1 MSITDANF
9 TYAVVS
15 AADRTLAITGINPAN
30 ATYSASNA
38 NWGTFPAIASVY
50 AGSNTAYNGNGV
62 PANAFKVV
70 EIGANAFDSL
80 TAFADTTVTAGFLPA
95 NLNRIGERA
104 FAGVKLSGTLTVP
117 ATMEAVGF
125 QAFHST
131 LITDIIIGSSTNS
144 GIVAHL
150 ADLTSVINQEITD
163 RTAADASLD
172 LLKAP
177 IQAPAFTGTAAIPS
191 AAIGLATISSASVTA
206 ASINVATVASASLS
220 TAIIGNAAF
229 AGSVSATGQWNF
241 TTQPQYNSHVLA
253 TEPFLTST
261 IAAISNFTS
270 SMDTLASLKTE
281 MGPDTAFATKIFN
294 SHVSISTALSTET
307 SLRSSA
313 VSSLSSAL
321 SASVS
326 SLAVVDAGLQSTLL
340 AETSTRVTNVSSL
353 SGTLSA
359 AVSSLAVVD
368 AGVQDARL
376 TETSTR
382 IANVSY
388 LTSVL
393 SASVSSLAVVDAGVQ
408 DARLAETSTR
418 IVAVASVASLTT
430 ASVAAL
436 DAADVALNA
445 ALNAETIARGSALS
459 AIVPLQSAAFAA
471 TNSAHSAALASE
483 INSRV
488 TAIASLS
495 QSVSAA
501 SNAAHAATAQYSI
514 ALAHEVAGRSAAI
527 SAISSSAGASIT
539 AFVSAGTSLTDALS
553 AEALART
560 SAVSSASASIN
571 ATNAAAGAANA
582 SVAAQLT
589 AETSVRT
596 SQIASISSATSV
608 AVSSLVVGNSL
619 VSLGLA
625 NEVAARSSAISA
637 AIATVLSGAPSRMNT
652 LEKIASEIQTNPLV
666 TLTSS
671 VINRVSS
678 LSAAV
683 SNEIATRISAVA
695 SLSSTAVPSLSAV
708 DAGLI
713 SALSTETSSR
723 VSAVAS
729 LSSTLSSAS
738 VSFSDADGALN
749 GALLP
754 ETMQRTSAILSVS
767 TAVATVVAN
776 LTATDATL
784 GATLSTEI
792 ANRQSGIVSLAAAMA
807 LSVASLNDTKTAL
820 STALSAEVSTRVAS
834 VASVSGAVAATYAS
848 LQSAESALRT
858 NVTAL
863 SSALA
868 LKATASYLD
877 GKTSALLNGTPDN
890 LNTLVEIAAA
900 LGNNPSFASSIT
912 TALSAR
918 ANVADAFALSVAI
931 ASKATLSE
939 LTTVVTAASSKATAA
954 SINAANTSMT
964 ALTNTAASLSLIV
977 STLTATG
984 GTVNANSLQVSG
996 VTIPVLATRIQELY
1010 HYYGTANPSWG
1021 AIKSDGTINYKLNR
1035 LANPTLV
1042 SSVLGFEYAAG
1053 GAINKVSHIITVQFD
1068 KDQKSVTVTG
1078 GPGNPTT
1085 TVNNL
1090 VLDASNRRMFTIAY
1104 AGNLAF
1110 YEANKTA
1117 VSIVA
1122 LDTPYKLAPAAPTVT
1137 APAPLLSSLL
1147 SLEANGT
1154 TVKYVGNVA
1163 DVPTSEPLIFQANIR
1178 GTTEWFAVVKQDM
1191 KAAISSY
1198 ASGTDG
1204 PFKPLGQSV
1213 AVPFNNIVTTLMT
1226 DMNNLF
1232 NGKSGFNSP
1241 IASWDTGNVINM
1253 AYLFANTPT
1262 NGFNQPI
1269 DKWNTSNVTNMDSMF
1284 YYSGLFNKAIGSW
1297 NTAAVTNMGG
1307 MFFNATAFN
1316 QPIGTWN
1323 TGAVTNMNYMFYGA
1337 SAFNQNISGW
1347 NVAAVSPNPPTS
1359 FINTANSALKAQNN
1373 PFGVVFAA
1381 PTLSGIT
1388 YLGNTASITYNVA
1401 FGISHVQVR
1410 KASDGTVIYTTN
1422 VSGFNVTFS
1431 LSFTENVSIVV
1442 VALAND
1448 NGRESAASAQQA
1460 LLVKYAAPTISAGG
1474 ITHSGNTASMTYNVA
1489 SGVTAVQVRKASD
1502 NTVITS
1508 GVTISVNTSNQT
1520 ASVSITFSSTLNF
1533 VVVAIGNSNGRE
1545 SLPSIAQTLIGQY
1558 AAPTLSNSVTYS
1570 GKSASMTYSVDL
1582 GVSAL
1587 TVLKSDLTAL
1597 PADVVVSTTINN
1609 GSFGRTMSLSVAF
1622 TTSMTIVVI
1631 AQGNANGSQSAA
1643 SAPVA
1648 LVGNF
1653 AKPTLSGSITYS
1665 GNTASMTYAVA
1676 SGVTAVSVLQ
1686 PNLSALPSGA
1696 TVTTNTVSGNTAT
1709 LQISLSDSLSFVV
1722 VAQGN
1727 ANGRQSDASD
1737 KQTISSGISDITFTK
1752 SSNLWYFGFNCND
1765 PASVSGLSINI
1776 QWSGRVLLTGY
1787 PARGSFGTID
1797 WVHDYSSFTIST
1809 GANSFLITD
1818 PGYLDLMMTGNKA
1831 NVYINYAV
1839 SGVSKYIATSFIPK
1853 PLTGGPYV
1861 LGISN
1866 INTNINPGTCTLT
1879 IPAALEQQRVSQN
1892 RTWIYFADLIDA
1904 ITNVVVVSTY
1914 FYSSQGLLSGVFLNL
1929 PSPSWG
1935 KQLKHR
1941 LSISNSG
1948 ESYSG
1953 DYAVQ
1958 TQFTSNDIFTIP
1970 LPTEMFQVSVRGEDF
1985 TSIGMQWQTPFVIND
2000 IRLWG
2005 VAWDVFPSA
2014 LDVASPNY
2022 VSKVRIRMKRSTDST
2037 WRFTDVYNY
2046 ADGIGYAMF
2055 HTGVYTQQGQ
2065 ALGEWTTEIRSENAD
2080 GTITTNYSTYVRGYG
2095 LASYDPGIHNL
2106 TQLASKAGGFNISYG
2121 DNVTNLF

>member
-80 TAFADTTVTAGFLPA
+80 TAFADTTVTATFLPA

-191 AAIGLATISSASVTA
+191 AAIGLATISSASVAA

-229 AGSVSATGQWNF
+229 GGAVSATGQWNF

-376 TETSTR
+376 
-382 IANVSY
+382 
-388 LTSVL
+388 
-393 SASVSSLAVVDAGVQ
+393 
-408 DARLAETSTR
+408 AETSTR

-445 ALNAETIARGSALS
+445 ALNAETMARGSALS

-483 INSRV
+483 ISSRV

-495 QSVSAA
+495 QSVSGA

-589 AETSVRT
+589 AETSART
-596 SQIASISSATSV
+596 SQIASISSAASV
-608 AVSSLVVGNSL
+608 AVSSLVVGNSS

-637 AIATVLSGAPSRMNT
+637 AIASVLSGAPSRMNT

-792 ANRQSGIVSLAAAMA
+792 SNRQSGIVSLAAAMA

-820 STALSAEVSTRVAS
+820 STALSAEVSTRGAS
-834 VASVSGAVAATYAS
+834 VASVSGAVASTYAS

-863 SSALA
+863 SSSLA

-877 GKTSALLNGTPDN
+877 GKTSALLNGAPDN

-1232 NGKSGFNSP
+1232 NGKSGFNEP

-1323 TGAVTNMNYMFYGA
+1323 TGAVTNMNYMFYNA
-1337 SAFNQNISGW
+1337 IEFTQNISGW
-1347 NVAAVSPNPPTS
+1347 NVGAVVPPAN
-1359 FINTANSALKAQNN
+1359 FVNTANSVLTALNN

-1381 PTLSGIT
+1381 PTLSGSIT
-1388 YLGNTASITYNVA
+1388 YSGNTASITYNVA
-1401 FGISHVQVR
+1401 HASGISHVQVR

-1545 SLPSIAQTLIGQY
+1545 SAPSIAQTLIGQY